1 MTGPTGFAAETY
13 HPDDIES
20 SVRCSGEPGGL
31 QGVLSLSPPF
41 GGKGLCGTSARKVTR
56 RAGTCLA
63 SPCGLREPSVVESP
77 MAGPAAVGPQRPSAN
92 HTVYPGLWA
101 APVWTMSPP
110 ISEERSRQD
119 GSLRPSGADTRVH
132 FRRVPVP
139 HVAAGPD
146 RRPPPACTFVAEAIC
161 CASAEHAARN
171 RASLQI
177 TGDPQSPR

>member
-1 MTGPTGFAAETY
+1 MGRGDVDTVTATMVLACARTILPADELGE
-13 HPDDIES
+13 EV
-20 SVRCSGEPGGL
+20 VRHDRAYRLRRRDLPSRRHRVVRPLLWRTRGL

-101 APVWTMSPP
+101 APV
-110 ISEERSRQD
+110 
-119 GSLRPSGADTRVH
+119 
-132 FRRVPVP
+132 
-139 HVAAGPD
+139 
-146 RRPPPACTFVAEAIC
+146 
-161 CASAEHAARN
+161 
-171 RASLQI
+171 
-177 TGDPQSPR
+177 